1 MNREHNTQQKDM
13 PYDDYLIAWV
23 RRNFDLPQLAKQ
35 AGMHVQEISAQC
47 TRFHADL
54 ESLESFASG
63 VEERKLDHCLDMLR
77 KAGYDE
83 AADFLQGV
91 G

>member
-1 MNREHNTQQKDM
+1 MSGDHNMFQKDTSF
-13 PYDDYLIAWV
+13 DHLTVWL
-23 RRNFDLPQLAKQ
+23 RRSIELPDLARK

-77 KAGYDE
+77 KAGYNE
-83 AADFLQGV
+83 AADYLQGV

>member
-1 MNREHNTQQKDM
+1 MSGNHTQQKDLSF
-13 PYDDYLIAWV
+13 DDYLIAWV
-23 RRNFDLPQLAKQ
+23 RRSFDLPQLAKQ
-35 AGMHVQEISAQC
+35 AGMHVQEISARH

-54 ESLESFASG
+54 ESLESFASS

-77 KAGYDE
+77 KAGYNE

>member
-1 MNREHNTQQKDM
+1 MKGM
-13 PYDDYLIAWV
+13 PSDDYLIAWM
-23 RRNFDLPQLAKQ
+23 RRNFDLPQLARQ

-47 TRFHADL
+47 IRFHADL
-54 ESLESFASG
+54 ESLESFASDI
-63 VEERKLDHCLDMLR
+63 EERKLDHCLDMLR
-77 KAGYDE
+77 KAGYTE

>member
-1 MNREHNTQQKDM
+1 MSGDHNMFQKDM

-35 AGMHVQEISAQC
+35 AGMHIQEIKPQC

>member
-1 MNREHNTQQKDM
+1 MNREHNMQQDM
-13 PYDDYLIAWV
+13 PSDDYLIAWM

-35 AGMHVQEISAQC
+35 AGMHVQEIKPQC

-54 ESLESFASG
+54 ESLESFASDI
-63 VEERKLDHCLDMLR
+63 EERKLDHCLDMLR
-77 KAGYDE
+77 KAGYTE

>member
-1 MNREHNTQQKDM
+1 MSGDHNMFQKGM

-35 AGMHVQEISAQC
+35 AGMHVQEIKPQC

>member
-1 MNREHNTQQKDM
+1 MSGDHNMFQKGM

-35 AGMHVQEISAQC
+35 AGMHVQEIS
-47 TRFHADL
+47 FHADL

>member
-1 MNREHNTQQKDM
+1 M
-13 PYDDYLIAWV
+13 PSPHD
-23 RRNFDLPQLAKQ
+23 
-35 AGMHVQEISAQC
+35 QEIKPQC

-77 KAGYDE
+77 KAGYNE
-83 AADFLQGV
+83 AADYLQGV

>member
-1 MNREHNTQQKDM
+1 MSGDHNMHQKDM
-13 PYDDYLIAWV
+13 PFDDYLIAWV

-35 AGMHVQEISAQC
+35 AGMHVQEIKPQC

-54 ESLESFASG
+54 ESLESFASS

-83 AADFLQGV
+83 AADHLQGV

>member
-1 MNREHNTQQKDM
+1 MNREHNMQQDM
-13 PYDDYLIAWV
+13 PSDDYLIAWM
-23 RRNFDLPQLAKQ
+23 RRNFDLPQLARQ

-47 TRFHADL
+47 IRFHADL
-54 ESLESFASG
+54 ESLESFASDI
-63 VEERKLDHCLDMLR
+63 EERKLDHCLDMLR
-77 KAGYDE
+77 KAGYTE